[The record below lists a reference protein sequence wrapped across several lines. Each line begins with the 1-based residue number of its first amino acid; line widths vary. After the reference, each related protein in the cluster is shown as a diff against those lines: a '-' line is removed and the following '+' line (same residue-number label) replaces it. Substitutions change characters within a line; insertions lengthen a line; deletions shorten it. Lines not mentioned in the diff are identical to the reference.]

1 MARPEYKATVKA
13 ERLHR
18 GIRVDEN
25 LSISLWFNV
34 QDPELKA
41 QLDNYY
47 NTNKDDWK
55 KQPSLELQVKIG
67 DTYHKVCSS
76 TLFINDGAGP
86 ASVSPPPAAPA
97 APAPIAPAPPAPIS
111 EPPYE
116 Q

>member
-13 ERLHR
+13 ERLQR
-18 GIRVDEN
+18 EIRVDEN

-47 NTNKDDWK
+47 NANEYDWK
-55 KQPSLELQVKIG
+55 KQPTLELQVKIG
-67 DTYHKVCSS
+67 VTYHKVCST
-76 TLFINDGAGP
+76 TLFINDGAWP
-86 ASVSPPPAAPA
+86 AAVSPPPA
-97 APAPIAPAPPAPIS
+97 APAPIAPAPIS

-116 Q
+116 F

>member
-13 ERLHR
+13 ERLQR
-18 GIRVDEN
+18 EIRVDEN

-34 QDPELKA
+34 QYPELKA

-97 APAPIAPAPPAPIS
+97 APAPIAPAPIS

-116 Q
+116 F